1 MNTTKRKI
9 LYITGTR
16 ADYGLMKSV
25 LGAIENHPHLNLEI
39 IATGM
44 HLMLEFGMTIN
55 EIKKDTFKIH
65 EIDASYGKDDK
76 ESMANFVGK
85 FIQLLTGKVNE
96 IKPDMIL
103 LLGDRGEMLAGAI
116 VGAYLTIPVAHL
128 HGGEVTSTVDDF
140 ARHAITKLAH
150 IHLPA
155 TELSAKRIILM
166 GEESWRI
173 HVVGAP
179 GLDLIL
185 NEKLPSKEEVCENL
199 SLDPKKPI
207 FLAIQH
213 PVTLEIEQAEKQMR
227 ETMEAIAHLK
237 QQTVVIYPNADAGGR
252 KMIEVIKEYDKYPFV
267 KIFKSI
273 PHIEYLSLMKMSS
286 VMVGNSS
293 SGIIEAPS
301 FQLPVVNI
309 GTRQEG
315 RERSDN
321 VIDVDH
327 CKEEII
333 NAINKAMS
341 DPIFTGK
348 VKKCKNPY
356 GDGKTGERVANI
368 LNRIKIDKQL
378 LQKKQAFEVVTE
390 KIER

>member
-1 MNTTKRKI
+1 MGNNRMKRKI

-25 LGAIENHPHLNLEI
+25 LKAIENHPHLNLEI
-39 IATGM
+39 IAAGM
-44 HLMLEFGMTIN
+44 HLLPEFGMTIT
-55 EIKKDTFKIH
+55 EVKKDGFKIH
-65 EIDASYGKDDK
+65 EIDATYEKDNK
-76 ESMANFVGK
+76 ESMVSFIGK
-85 FIQLLTGKVNE
+85 FIQLLTKKVNE
-96 IKPDMIL
+96 IKPDIIL

-128 HGGEVTSTVDDF
+128 HGGEVTSTVDEF

-155 TELSAKRIILM
+155 TELSAKRITQR
-166 GEESWRI
+166 GEEGWRV

-179 GLDLIL
+179 SLDLIL
-185 NEKLPSKEEVCENL
+185 NGKLLSKEEICKNL
-199 SLDPKKPI
+199 SINPKNPI
-207 FLAIQH
+207 FLVIQH
-213 PVTLEIEQAEKQMR
+213 PVTMEIEQAEKQMR
-227 ETMEAIAHLK
+227 ETMEAITHLK
-237 QQTVVIYPNADAGGR
+237 QQTVVVYPNADAGGR
-252 KMIEVIKEYDKYPFV
+252 KMIEVIKEYDKYPFI

-273 PHIEYLSLMKMSS
+273 PHKEYLSLMKIAS

-301 FQLPVVNI
+301 FHLPAVNV

-321 VIDVDH
+321 VIDVNYD
-327 CKEEII
+327 KEEII
-333 NAINKAMS
+333 NAINKAMQ
-341 DPIFTGK
+341 DLIFIEK

-356 GDGKTGERVANI
+356 GDGKTGEKVVNI
-368 LNRIKIDKQL
+368 LNKIKIDNRL
-378 LQKKQAFEVVTE
+378 LQKKTNIYQNF
-390 KIER
+390 